1 MKKWQLSKKKM
12 LGFLTAGAIV
22 VTMAGSYAVCDQL
35 SDSASG
41 TVTLRNKI
49 EVAAPTDPVTYTET
63 DTEWGTA
70 PVYKSAPININ
81 ATGVPTG
88 TKTTLA
94 LTATVYKGTDTTGTP
109 VNDVEAVI
117 KDGNSIVTESTFN
130 DETAAA
136 TGKDYT
142 VEVTPTD
149 AATSGEYTVVL
160 SGELSKATT
169 P

>member
-22 VTMAGSYAVCDQL
+22 VTMAGSYAVWDQL

-49 EVAAPTDPVTYTET
+49 EVAAPTDPVTCTET

-70 PVYKSAPININ
+70 PVYKSDPINIK
-81 ATGVPTG
+81 ATGVPTD

-117 KDGNSIVTESTFN
+117 KENDLSVTSSTFN
-130 DETAAA
+130 DEAEAAA
-136 TGKDYT
+136 GKNFT

>member
-1 MKKWQLSKKKM
+1 M
-12 LGFLTAGAIV
+12 
-22 VTMAGSYAVCDQL
+22 
-35 SDSASG
+35 
-41 TVTLRNKI
+41 
-49 EVAAPTDPVTYTET
+49 
-63 DTEWGTA
+63 
-70 PVYKSAPININ
+70 
-81 ATGVPTG
+81 
-88 TKTTLA
+88 
-94 LTATVYKGTDTTGTP
+94 YKGTDTTGTP

>member
-12 LGFLTAGAIV
+12 LGFLTAGAIM
-22 VTMAGSYAVCDQL
+22 VTMAGSYEAWDQL

-41 TVTLRNKI
+41 IVTLRNKI
-49 EVAAPTDPVTYTET
+49 EVTAPAEAVTYTET

-70 PVYKSAPININ
+70 PVYKSAPINIK

-109 VNDVEAVI
+109 VTDVQAVI

-136 TGKDYT
+136 TGKDS
-142 VEVTPTD
+142 PFSQRPSPD
-149 AATSGEYTVVL
+149 IFPPSSSILKRSATSKGR
-160 SGELSKATT
+160 
-169 P
+169 

>member
-22 VTMAGSYAVCDQL
+22 VTMAGSYAVWDQL

-49 EVAAPTDPVTYTET
+49 EVAAPTDPVTY
-63 DTEWGTA
+63 
-70 PVYKSAPININ
+70 
-81 ATGVPTG
+81 
-88 TKTTLA
+88 
-94 LTATVYKGTDTTGTP
+94 TP

-169 P
+169 Q